1 MVSTVN
7 TYKISEI
14 EGIEYNNFNEVKINE
29 IAYLDFDDLLDS
41 NYGGYYDEDSY
52 NTYQHEIRPNFK
64 KFMKQCDCFI
74 YLRSYRGV
82 PDLSD
87 VDFDG
92 EDEEDDFDIFDYIV
106 DYNHYDTHIL
116 FRSKTDGSK
125 VFEYVTNPTID
136 SVVYTINHNNN
147 EMNIMKGFTSELWSF
162 IDLTLTSYGGIML
175 KTVEQYIEDTQ
186 FDLTKQ
192 ITNQHLTIDLISE
205 IGKYI
210 FNEYTLRDQIRQNKL
225 FLH

>member
-92 EDEEDDFDIFDYIV
+92 YC
-106 DYNHYDTHIL
+106 
-116 FRSKTDGSK
+116 
-125 VFEYVTNPTID
+125 
-136 SVVYTINHNNN
+136 
-147 EMNIMKGFTSELWSF
+147 
-162 IDLTLTSYGGIML
+162 
-175 KTVEQYIEDTQ
+175 
-186 FDLTKQ
+186 
-192 ITNQHLTIDLISE
+192 LI
-205 IGKYI
+205 
-210 FNEYTLRDQIRQNKL
+210 
-225 FLH
+225 